1 MATNQSDH
9 EIVEQILNLYSDHD
23 LAQIFWNLWNG
34 NQRNPDFITEIGDA
48 LSERLSKSFTRRPSR
63 TDQPKQSQSTSPG
76 AMRPGFLMSRRSSNA
91 TSTPNVILQTLHT
104 M

>member
-34 NQRNPDFITEIGDA
+34 NQRIHAFAII
-48 LSERLSKSFTRRPSR
+48 
-63 TDQPKQSQSTSPG
+63 
-76 AMRPGFLMSRRSSNA
+76 
-91 TSTPNVILQTLHT
+91 
-104 M
+104 